1 MIKQRS
7 TEIVFKHLVELPSC
21 DCVFCSAEERF
32 SGRTRLFLIFNHQD
46 RIYSRN
52 GINGTWDELED
63 KQEIDN
69 IRRQFLEVVEKR
81 RIPCFT
87 T

>member
-1 MIKQRS
+1 MIKPR
-7 TEIVFKHLVELPSC
+7 TNEIVFKHLVDLPNC

-32 SGRTRLFLIFNHQD
+32 TGRSRLFLIFNHQG

-52 GINGTWDELED
+52 GINGTWDEMED
-63 KQEIDN
+63 EEEIN
-69 IRRQFLEVVEKR
+69 FIRQKFTEVIEKR
-81 RIPCFT
+81 DIPCFT